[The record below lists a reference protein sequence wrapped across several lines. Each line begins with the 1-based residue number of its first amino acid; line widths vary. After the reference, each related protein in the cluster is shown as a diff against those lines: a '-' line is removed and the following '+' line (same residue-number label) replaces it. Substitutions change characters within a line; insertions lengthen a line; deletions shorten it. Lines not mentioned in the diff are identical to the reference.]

1 MKGGLLCYTPCM
13 ANEPFKQPHYNP
25 DAPVIILA
33 EPQLGENV
41 GMAARAMA
49 NFGLYQLRLVRPRD
63 GWPSESAN
71 KAAAGAVFVTQNATV
86 FESMEEALGDLN
98 YVYATTARPRDM
110 IKPVVTPQTAAK
122 ETRIRRQMDQDG
134 VVWGRTGYLF
144 GRERSG
150 LENDEIALCD
160 AICMAP
166 VNPDFASINIAQA
179 VLLLAYEWFKQG
191 NDGSLGRVTQFDGL
205 TGEGLGMNAK
215 DTRPATKKELIG
227 FFEHLEKA
235 LDESGFLWP
244 PEKRPNM
251 VRNLRHMFQRLQA
264 TERDVKSLRG
274 IVASLSKGPLRKKH
288 KD

>member
-1 MKGGLLCYTPCM
+1 MSQRNIP
-13 ANEPFKQPHYNP
+13 NHNP

-71 KAAAGAVFVTQNATV
+71 KAASGAVFVTQNAIVYET
-86 FESMEEALGDLN
+86 MEEAVGDLS

-110 IKPVVTPQTAAK
+110 VKPVVAPETAARQIH
-122 ETRIRRQMDQDG
+122 ERTRASG
-134 VVWGRTGYLF
+134 GRVGLMF

-179 VLLLAYEWFKQG
+179 VLLLGYEWFKQG
-191 NDGSLGRVTQFDGL
+191 NNDSLGRVTQFDGL

-227 FFEHLEKA
+227 FFEHLEQA
-235 LDESGFLWP
+235 LDASGFLWP